1 MPKWL
6 MMMSAL
12 LLGGGL
18 LPVARAQQSQ
28 QPTTREGPTN
38 HATGQDVSCSAC
50 HTCEKPRPENLC
62 LRGCLRATPEA
73 INKELSRKHGPDVV
87 ILNELEDLYLPV
99 PFDHK
104 GHAKMAEMTR
114 GCAVCHHY
122 TPEGA
127 RHPACKSCHEVSP
140 IRADMQKPSLKA
152 AYHRQCLN
160 CHREW
165 TGATACETCHA
176 PKAGRGSRSGSM
188 KVPSKDDIMGR
199 MHPPIP
205 EPETKVYQTTYK
217 HRPGTNVI
225 FRHKEHI
232 HRFGFKCAE
241 CHHED
246 SCSRCHE
253 EGKSKAQQVKTL
265 EEHHNPCAYCHDM
278 ISSDGCDRCHW
289 DPTKPEPGPFDHANT
304 GWPLGRYHVEKS
316 CRLCHRAVRFVKQDR
331 DCNTCHG
338 GWSAETFDHAVT
350 GQVLDETHAEQDCAE
365 CHVDR
370 KFDRPPSCTECHEE
384 DDGIVFP
391 DKRPGPTVKPAAEA
405 PTAAVKRATT
415 QPGSTREE
423 PRTGGGGASGSKGN
437 APR

>member
-1 MPKWL
+1 MPGSLQTLLAMWL
-6 MMMSAL
+6 GAVLSA
-12 LLGGGL
+12 GTPDSQSATP
-18 LPVARAQQSQ
+18 LPDQDIPCGSCHSCK
-28 QPTTREGPTN
+28 QPSP
-38 HATGQDVSCSAC
+38 
-50 HTCEKPRPENLC
+50 KNLC

-73 INKELSRKHGPDVV
+73 ITKELSRKLGPDVV

-104 GHAKMAEMTR
+104 GHAKMAEMTK

-140 IRADMQKPSLKA
+140 LRENMQKPSLKA

-176 PKAGRGSRSGSM
+176 PKAGRASRSRAARP
-188 KVPSKDDIMGR
+188 PSKDDIMGR

-205 EPETKVYQTTYK
+205 EPDTKVYQTAYK
-217 HRPGTNVI
+217 FMPGTKVI

-246 SCSRCHE
+246 SCSRCHQ

-265 EEHHNPCAYCHDM
+265 EEHHKPCAQCHDM
-278 ISSDGCDRCHW
+278 ISSDGCGRCHW
-289 DPTKPEPGPFDHANT
+289 DPTKPQPGPFDHAAT
-304 GWPLGRYHVEKS
+304 GWPLSRYHLQKS
-316 CRLCHRAVRFVKQDR
+316 CRLCHLARRFVELDR
-331 DCNTCHG
+331 DCNTCHD
-338 GWSAETFDHAVT
+338 GWSTENFDHAVT
-350 GQVLDETHAEQDCAE
+350 GQLLDETHAELDCTG
-365 CHVDR
+365 CHLDR
-370 KFDRPPSCTECHEE
+370 KFDLPPSCTECHEE
-384 DDGIVFP
+384 DEGIVFP
-391 DKRPGPTVKPAAEA
+391 DQRPGPTVEPVAEA
-405 PTAAVKRATT
+405 PAAAVERVTT
-415 QPGSTREE
+415 RPGSTTD
-423 PRTGGGGASGSKGN
+423 PPMAGTNGTTGIKGH